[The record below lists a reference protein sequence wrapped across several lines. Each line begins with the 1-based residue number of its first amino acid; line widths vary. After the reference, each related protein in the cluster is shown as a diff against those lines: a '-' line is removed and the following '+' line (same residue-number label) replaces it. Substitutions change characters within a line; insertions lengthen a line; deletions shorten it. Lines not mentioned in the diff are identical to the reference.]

1 LEALLF
7 NDGMR
12 NIKPLPTNCDR
23 HVWIVF
29 RSYSGEWRWEE
40 RDETSRVVGESTR
53 GFPSRVECMHDAAL
67 HGELA
72 AAGRLH

>member
-1 LEALLF
+1 LF
-7 NDGMR
+7 FNGGMV
-12 NIKPLPTNCDR
+12 NAKPPMKDDR

-53 GFPSRVECMHDAAL
+53 GFSSRAECMHDAAL
-67 HGELA
+67 HGDT
-72 AAGRLH
+72 AGSVRLH

>member
-1 LEALLF
+1 MPF
-7 NDGMR
+7 NVAMANMKRPGS
-12 NIKPLPTNCDR
+12 NGDR

-53 GFPSRVECMHDAAL
+53 GFMSRAECLHDAAL
-67 HGELA
+67 HGDRCPP
-72 AAGRLH
+72 GHLH

>member
-1 LEALLF
+1 MTAMGPS
-7 NDGMR
+7 DR
-12 NIKPLPTNCDR
+12 QRPKADR

-53 GFPSRVECMHDAAL
+53 GFLSRAECMHDAAL
-67 HGELA
+67 QSEA
-72 AAGRLH
+72 ACPVYLH

>member
-1 LEALLF
+1 MLF
-7 NDGMR
+7 NGGM
-12 NIKPLPTNCDR
+12 TNSKHPHTNADR

-53 GFPSRVECMHDAAL
+53 GFSSRAECMHDAAL
-67 HGELA
+67 HGD
-72 AAGRLH
+72 AAGAGQLH